1 MPHTKYIAQ
10 AGVIAA
16 LYAALTLAVLQMP
29 MQLGWG
35 LVQFR
40 LSEALTVLALITPAA
55 IPGLTVGTAAANAF
69 LVTQVGPIALLDVG
83 FGALATLIGVI
94 WAWRNRAKPMVALLG
109 PVISNALIVP
119 AYLPVLL
126 TGLGLYTIPVLG
138 LDLEGS
144 WLAMYGFGVV
154 AVGFGQTVVVYGLGL
169 PLYATLRRTGLGS
182 SDRSG

>member
-1 MPHTKYIAQ
+1 MNRTRYVAQ
-10 AGVIAA
+10 AGIIAA

-29 MQLGWG
+29 MYLGWG

-55 IPGLTVGTAAANAF
+55 LPGLTVGTAAANAF
-69 LVTQVGPIALLDVG
+69 LITQVGPIALLDVV
-83 FGALATLIGVI
+83 FGALATLIGTI
-94 WAWRNRAKPMVALLG
+94 WAWRNRAKPLVALLG

-126 TGLGLYTIPVLG
+126 AGLGLYTIPVLG
-138 LDLEGS
+138 IDLEGS

-154 AVGFGQTVVVYGLGL
+154 AVGFGQAVVVYGLGL
-169 PLYATLRRTGLGS
+169 PLYATLQRVGLGIS
-182 SDRSG
+182 TRSR